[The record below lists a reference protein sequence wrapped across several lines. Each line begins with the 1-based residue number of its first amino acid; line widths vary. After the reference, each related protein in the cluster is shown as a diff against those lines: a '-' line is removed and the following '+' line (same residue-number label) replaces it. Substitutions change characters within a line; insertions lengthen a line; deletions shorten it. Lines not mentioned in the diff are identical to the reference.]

1 MINLIQG
8 IVDFIS
14 TIATIV
20 SSFVNGIVTVIKYI
34 GVALVTVDEA
44 VNYLPASLQ
53 ILVLA
58 AISAA
63 VIFGIVGR

>member
-1 MINLIQG
+1 MVNLLQS

-34 GVALVTVDEA
+34 GVALVTVGEA
-44 VNYLPASLQ
+44 VLYLPASLQ
-53 ILVLA
+53 VLVLA
-58 AISAA
+58 AVSAA
-63 VIFGIVGR
+63 VIFLIVGR